1 MLIYAV
7 YKWDTDQQPPFP
19 LVLLVP
25 MVLMRCSLQMV
36 YQWTE
41 EISICTNGA
50 NRKASLTNGDFY
62 QWYHWWGF
70 LDDWYLFVCIGHV
83 WRQIY
88 AVYFNTAVKTEQ
100 KDHDE
105 LIKILSSLETSLEK
119 KRFISFHLGVAKQLE
134 LSKPSHSGT
143 FFQSSS
149 FQSNNGK
156 TPICL
161 HMRRGR
167 LNWVRL
173 CMCILY

>member
-1 MLIYAV
+1 MRGSQVLICAV
-7 YKWDTDQQPPFP
+7 YKWSFDWLPPFP
-19 LVLLVP
+19 LVPLVP

-41 EISICTNGA
+41 EISIFTSGA
-50 NRKASLTNGDFY
+50 NRKDFLTNGDFVY

-143 FFQSSS
+143 FF
-149 FQSNNGK
+149 
-156 TPICL
+156 P
-161 HMRRGR
+161 R
-167 LNWVRL
+167 
-173 CMCILY
+173 